1 MVFSD
6 TRQHCRRMIFFGSC
20 AHGQY
25 RNSHYLDKDSAT
37 REAIGIMATVV
48 PIESAKPAADL
59 SSERVGVLLVN
70 LGTPD
75 TADAKGV
82 RVYLKEFLSDPRV
95 IEDQGL
101 LWKLLLNGIILRVRP
116 GRKARDY
123 QKIWNTEKNESP
135 LKTITRAQS
144 EKLAASISDHDHVV
158 VDWATRYGN
167 PSIRSRIEALT
178 AQGCARLLVVPL
190 YPQYSAAT
198 SATVCDEVF
207 RVLAEMRVQPTLR
220 VTPPYYDDP
229 DYIEALAVSINA
241 HLASLPFQPELIVA
255 SYHGMPQKY
264 VDKGDPYEAQC
275 IATTDALRKRMGLDA
290 SKLKLTFQSRFGFD
304 EWLKPYT
311 DKTMERLA
319 KEGVRRV
326 AVVTPGFSA
335 DCLETLEEIAQE
347 NAEIFKHNGGEEFA
361 AIPCLNDSD
370 PGMDVIRQLV
380 LRELQGWI

>member
-1 MVFSD
+1 MTAV
-6 TRQHCRRMIFFGSC
+6 
-20 AHGQY
+20 A
-25 RNSHYLDKDSAT
+25 
-37 REAIGIMATVV
+37 AID
-48 PIESAKPAADL
+48 SAKPAPGIKP
-59 SSERVGVLLVN
+59 ERVGVLLVN

-75 TADAKGV
+75 TADARGV

-101 LWKLLLNGIILRVRP
+101 RWKLILNGVILQIRP
-116 GRKARDY
+116 RRKARDY
-123 QKIWNTEKNESP
+123 LKIWNTEKNESP

-144 EKLAASISDHDHVV
+144 DNLADAISDHDHVV
-158 VDWATRYGN
+158 VDWAMRYGN
-167 PSIRSRIEALT
+167 PSIQSRIEALT
-178 AQGCARLLVVPL
+178 AQGCDRLLVVPL

-207 RVLAEMRVQPTLR
+207 RVLGKMRVQPTLR
-220 VTPPYYDDP
+220 VSPPYYDDP
-229 DYIEALAVSINA
+229 DYIEALAVSIDA
-241 HLASLPFQPELIVA
+241 HLATLPFQPEMIVA
-255 SYHGMPQKY
+255 SFHGMPQTY
-264 VDKGDPYEAQC
+264 VDKGDPYQAQC
-275 IATTDALRKRMGLDA
+275 IATTDALRQRLGLED
-290 SKLKLTFQSRFGFD
+290 SKLLLTFQSRFGFD
-304 EWLKPYT
+304 EWLQPYT

-319 KEGVRRV
+319 REGVRRI
-326 AVVTPGFSA
+326 AVVMPGFSA

>member
-1 MVFSD
+1 MTV
-6 TRQHCRRMIFFGSC
+6 
-20 AHGQY
+20 
-25 RNSHYLDKDSAT
+25 
-37 REAIGIMATVV
+37 VV
-48 PIESAKPAADL
+48 PIGSAKAAPVAKP
-59 SSERVGVLLVN
+59 ERVGVLLVN

-75 TADAKGV
+75 TADARGV

-101 LWKLLLNGIILRVRP
+101 RWKLILNGVILRIRP

-123 QKIWNTEKNESP
+123 RKIWNVEKNESP
-135 LKTITRAQS
+135 LKTITRAQA
-144 EKLAASISDHDHVV
+144 EKLAEAIADHDHVA
-158 VDWATRYGN
+158 VDWAMRYGN
-167 PSIRSRIEALT
+167 PSIRSRIEALA
-178 AQGCARLLVVPL
+178 AQGCNRLLVVPL

-207 RVLAEMRVQPTLR
+207 RVLAGMRAQPILR

-229 DYIEALAVSINA
+229 DYIEALATSINT
-241 HLASLPFQPELIVA
+241 HLATLPFQPERIVA
-255 SYHGMPQKY
+255 SFHGMPQEY
-264 VDKGDPYEAQC
+264 VDKGDPYQAQC
-275 IATTDALRKRMGLDA
+275 EATTEALRKRLGLDA
-290 SKLKLTFQSRFGFD
+290 SKLLLTFQSRFGFD

-319 KEGVRRV
+319 KEGVRRI
-326 AVVTPGFSA
+326 AVITPGFSA

-347 NAEIFKHNGGEEFA
+347 NAEIFKHNGGEQFA
-361 AIPCLNDSD
+361 FIPCLNDSD